1 MPERALLIVNP
12 FSGKKNGEKIAAQ
25 IAEQLAGKGIEAQLF
40 LSHSIEALDAFVA
53 ATDLNAFSFAG
64 IIGGDGSM
72 HEFINAVLKQHE
84 TVPVPVALF
93 PCGTGN
99 SFNFD
104 IGCSTV
110 AATLECIFSNSISFI
125 DLAEVDYGAHKLWSF
140 NILGCGLVAEINQ
153 LAERMRFL
161 GGSRYT
167 VASLIKLIA
176 NPVAQFTIKTDAA
189 EYNGKYS
196 FVLACNTRYTGK
208 GMMMAPNAKLSDG
221 KFDVL
226 LVEACS
232 FMELL
237 RLFPKIFKGKHLGAK
252 VLTYLQTDVLEVKST
267 KANLFTNIDGE
278 IKGKLPFIM
287 KVHKDKLRVFVKA

>member
-1 MPERALLIVNP
+1 MNKRALLIVNP
-12 FSGKKNGEKIAAQ
+12 FSGKKNGEKTASLIAD
-25 IAEQLAGKGIEAQLF
+25 QLAGKGIEAQIF
-40 LSHSIEALDAFVA
+40 LSHSVEALDAFIA

-72 HEFINAVLKQHE
+72 HEFINAVLKHNE

-110 AATLECIFSNSISFI
+110 EATLECIFSNSISFI
-125 DLAEVDYGAHKLWSF
+125 DLAEVNYSTHKLWSF

-189 EYNGKYS
+189 EYSGKYS

-208 GMMMAPNAKLSDG
+208 GMMMAPQAQLNDG

-232 FMELL
+232 FIELL
-237 RLFPKIFKGKHLGAK
+237 RLFPKIFKGKHIGAK
-252 VLTYLQTDVLEVKST
+252 VLTYLQTDVLEVKSA

-278 IKGKLPFIM
+278 IKGKLPFTM
-287 KVHKDKLRVFVKA
+287 TVHKDKLRVFVKA